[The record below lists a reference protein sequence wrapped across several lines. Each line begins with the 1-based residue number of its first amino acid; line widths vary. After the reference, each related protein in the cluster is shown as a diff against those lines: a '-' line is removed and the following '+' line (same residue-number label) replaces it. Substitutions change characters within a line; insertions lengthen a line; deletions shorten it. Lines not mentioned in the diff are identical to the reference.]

1 MKKTI
6 AFLGTGIMGL
16 PMCGHLLQAGY
27 PVQVWNRTRTKAQS
41 LAESGASLCDYAS
54 EAVTGADIVIV
65 MLSSGPVVT
74 DVLFGKDRDNSS
86 VAAALKP
93 GSTVIVMSS
102 IPVETSRE
110 HAVRLNNR
118 RVNYVDAPVSG
129 GEKGATEASLTIM
142 AGGDINDIANVRDIL
157 SAMGR
162 VTHVGP
168 VGCGQLAKLANQTIV
183 GITIDAVAEAFL
195 LIEKGGGDL
204 AAVHKALIGG
214 FADSTILRQHGERMI
229 NRNFKPGATA
239 ETQLKDL
246 RTSRELAD
254 NLGLDLPV
262 LNLTESLY
270 RDMCRH
276 GRENLDHSALY
287 LELADRKKA

>member
-1 MKKTI
+1 MKNTI

-41 LAESGASLCDYAS
+41 LAESGASLCDYAP
-54 EAVTGADIVIV
+54 EAVSGADIVII

-110 HAVRLNNR
+110 HAVRLSNHK
-118 RVNYVDAPVSG
+118 VNYVDAPVSG
-129 GEKGATEASLTIM
+129 GEKGSIEASLAIM
-142 AGGDINDIANVRDIL
+142 AGGDSNDIVNVRDIL
-157 SAMGR
+157 SAMGT

-195 LIEKGGGDL
+195 LIEEGGGDL

-229 NRNFKPGATA
+229 NCNFKPGATA

>member
-1 MKKTI
+1 
-6 AFLGTGIMGL
+6 
-16 PMCGHLLQAGY
+16 
-27 PVQVWNRTRTKAQS
+27 
-41 LAESGASLCDYAS
+41 
-54 EAVTGADIVIV
+54 
-65 MLSSGPVVT
+65 
-74 DVLFGKDRDNSS
+74 
-86 VAAALKP
+86 
-93 GSTVIVMSS
+93 
-102 IPVETSRE
+102 
-110 HAVRLNNR
+110 
-118 RVNYVDAPVSG
+118 
-129 GEKGATEASLTIM
+129 
-142 AGGDINDIANVRDIL
+142 
-157 SAMGR
+157 
-162 VTHVGP
+162 
-168 VGCGQLAKLANQTIV
+168 
-183 GITIDAVAEAFL
+183 VAEAFL
-195 LIEKGGGDL
+195 LIEEGGGDL